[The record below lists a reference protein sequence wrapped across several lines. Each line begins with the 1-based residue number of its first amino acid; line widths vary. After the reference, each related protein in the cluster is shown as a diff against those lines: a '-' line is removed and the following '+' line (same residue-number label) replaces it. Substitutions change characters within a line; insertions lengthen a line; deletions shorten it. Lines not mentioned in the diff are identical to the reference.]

1 MDFTHEAI
9 KMAGALAVVIAIL
22 LGGLVLMRRVFGEVG
37 GQGSVPLMRI
47 LGGLRLGAG
56 KQVMLIEVCG
66 EVLVVGTTAR
76 EVTLLTKIVDEE
88 RIAQL
93 RTISNP
99 IMGRLGPW
107 LGVGKSSDSA
117 ISDMPKSDPNSILH
131 TMSKCS

>member
-9 KMAGALAVVIAIL
+9 KMAGSLALVIAIL
-22 LGGLVLMRRVFGEVG
+22 LAGLVLMRRMFGEVG

-56 KQVMLIEVCG
+56 KQIMLIEVSG

-76 EVTLLTKIVDEE
+76 EVTLLTKIVEE
-88 RIAQL
+88 DRIAQL
-93 RTISNP
+93 RTISSP

-107 LGVGKSSDSA
+107 MGLGKLSDSA
-117 ISDMPKSDPNSILH
+117 SSDIPKSYPDSPPRTISN
-131 TMSKCS
+131 CS